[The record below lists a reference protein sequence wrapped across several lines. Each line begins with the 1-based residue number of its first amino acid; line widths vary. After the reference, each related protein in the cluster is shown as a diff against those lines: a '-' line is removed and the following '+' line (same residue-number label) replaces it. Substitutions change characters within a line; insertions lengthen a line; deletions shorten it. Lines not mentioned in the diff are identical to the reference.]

1 MRRYFEDNLR
11 ENGERLFFRYGN
23 REYTYSQADS
33 EIRKVSSKLFSSGV
47 RAGDTI
53 AVDLPNSDMFVFSVL
68 ACSYLGVTAV
78 LLNHRNTDYEK
89 GQRIGQL
96 NITRVVDERFFDS
109 VSEPS
114 DSTKYIYPERDDVF
128 IVMFTSGTT
137 GVPKAAPLTYGNI
150 ISSCIAS
157 NERLNRFGVGIWQ
170 AVLPMYHIG
179 GLQIVF
185 RSIMNHSS
193 FIVYGRFDAT
203 TVLDDMDRFGVT
215 HISVVDK
222 MLRDMIAADAESL
235 KRYEVI
241 LMGGGPVNRATVSLY
256 GGSNLYMTY
265 GMTETCSQI
274 ATSLCSENASGAELL
289 SGFQCRIFDQRD
301 GKGSVGVKGPA
312 VFGGYLD
319 LDNGDLF
326 RDGYF
331 ITGDTGS
338 ISENRLKIGERV
350 QDMFI
355 SGGENIYPREIED
368 LTLSVDGIEEAAVIG
383 VEDGTWG
390 RTPVLFISGSS
401 DIKDVSRRLSVLSK
415 FKRPKQIFFL
425 DGLPKKGIGKIDRD
439 ALRKMYRNRISVESV
454 TVYRISQPMRT
465 PFVTGKTSIEERE
478 SLIIEIRDG
487 SGRIGLG
494 ECTAFST
501 DWYGP
506 ETIDSCFA
514 VLRDR
519 LIPILLEND
528 FLHPSDVSRAFS
540 AVSGNL
546 HAKGSI
552 EPACWDI
559 YGKIVSK
566 SLSELIGAGKN
577 PPYAGAV
584 IGIMSTEETL
594 RTAERYVSE
603 GYRRIKLKIRPG
615 DDIGRIGALR
625 KKYPELMISA
635 DCNRTYS
642 RDDTAI
648 FRELDGYGLVCIEE
662 PIDGTFDDIDILQ
675 EGISTPISLDESI
688 NSEESL
694 SEAMKMRNLR
704 NINLKIG
711 NVGGIQ
717 PALDIYR
724 RCIEKGIDVWM
735 GGMFET
741 GLSKYYHAIF
751 ETLDGIR
758 IPGDISASERYFP
771 RDTVI
776 PPLRVEKG
784 IVILGEGP
792 GLGVTL
798 DRDLI
803 DDLYTEKAV
812 FERDRPGSR

>member
-1 MRRYFEDNLR
+1 M
-11 ENGERLFFRYGN
+11 
-23 REYTYSQADS
+23 
-33 EIRKVSSKLFSSGV
+33 
-47 RAGDTI
+47 I
-53 AVDLPNSDMFVFSVL
+53 AVDLPNSDMLVFTVL

-78 LLNHRNTDYEK
+78 LLNHRNTVYEK
-89 GQRIGQL
+89 EQRIKQL
-96 NITRVVDERFFDS
+96 DITHIVDKGFFDS
-109 VSEPS
+109 VSMSS
-114 DSTKYIYPERDDVF
+114 DSTEYVYPERDDVF

-157 NERLNRFGVGIWQ
+157 NEKLNRFGEGVWQ

-179 GLQIVF
+179 GLQIMF

-193 FIVYGRFDAT
+193 FIIYDRFDAAA
-203 TVLDDMDRFGVT
+203 VLDDMNRFGVT

-222 MLRDMIAADAESL
+222 ILRDMIAADAESL

-241 LMGGGPVNRATVSLY
+241 LMGGEPVNKATVSLY

-274 ATSLCSENASGAELL
+274 ATSPYSKSASGAELL
-289 SGFQCRIFDQRD
+289 SGFQCRIFDQKN
-301 GKGSVGVKGPA
+301 GKGSIGVKGPA
-312 VFGGYLD
+312 VFGGYLG
-319 LDNGDLF
+319 LDNNDFF
-326 RDGYF
+326 REGYF

-338 ISENRLKIGERV
+338 ISENRLKVGERI

-368 LTLSVDGIEEAAVIG
+368 LVLSIDGINEAAIIG
-383 VEDGTWG
+383 AEDRTWG
-390 RTPVLFISGSS
+390 RTPILFVSGSS
-401 DIKDVSRRLSVLSK
+401 SIEDISRKLSILSR

-439 ALRKMYRNRISVESV
+439 ALHKMYRNRISVESV
-454 TVYRISQPMRT
+454 TVYRISQPLIM
-465 PFVTGKTSIEERE
+465 PFVTGKIRMEERE
-478 SLIIEIRDG
+478 SLIIEVKD
-487 SGRIGLG
+487 SSERIGLG

-506 ETIDSCFA
+506 ETIDSCFT

-540 AVSGNL
+540 AVSGNP

-559 YGKIVSK
+559 YGRIVSK
-566 SLSELIGAGKN
+566 GLSELIGAGKN

-584 IGIMSTEETL
+584 IGIMSTENTL

-615 DDIGRIGALR
+615 NDIERIGALR

-635 DCNRTYS
+635 DCNRTY
-642 RDDTAI
+642 DKNDTAI
-648 FRELDGYGLVCIEE
+648 FQKLDRYGLVCIEE
-662 PIDGTFDDIDILQ
+662 PIDGTFDEIDALQ
-675 EGISTPISLDESI
+675 ERISTPISLDESI

-694 SEAMKMRNLR
+694 SEAMKMRNLK

-724 RCIEKGIDVWM
+724 RCLDRGIDVWL

-751 ETLDGIR
+751 ETLDGIH

-784 IVILGEGP
+784 IVLLREGP
-792 GLGVTL
+792 GLDVTL
-798 DRDLI
+798 NRDLI
-803 DDLYTEKAV
+803 DNLSTEKAV
-812 FERDRPGSR
+812 FERDMPGSR